1 MMVDTGDAKA
11 GQPCG
16 GKIGADVLGEIATND
31 VYNRNDQQH
40 ARHIA
45 EHKKPE
51 QKFAAVKVAP
61 TCPVLWVSPHL
72 APKKESGGRA
82 EWTRLSGGRL

>member
-1 MMVDTGDAKA
+1 VHAFAGVRLGQSNSAEEKAMTPRTTKILMVEAGATKS
-11 GQPCG
+11 GQPRG

-51 QKFAAVKVAP
+51 
-61 TCPVLWVSPHL
+61 
-72 APKKESGGRA
+72 
-82 EWTRLSGGRL
+82 

>member
-1 MMVDTGDAKA
+1 LHSWAKRPARQPAVHALAGACLGQSNSAEEKAMTPRTAKILMVETGDAKA

-16 GKIGADVLGEIATND
+16 GKIGADMLGEIATND

-51 QKFAAVKVAP
+51 
-61 TCPVLWVSPHL
+61 
-72 APKKESGGRA
+72 
-82 EWTRLSGGRL
+82 